1 MAQKGAKDLNM
12 TAIPAPISMLYPWF
26 EMNHAALQPARMLTN
41 LGLSFWQNTANPM
54 RDTKLGRQ
62 ATAALTM
69 FERATRRYSKPEFEL
84 DEAIIGNKA
93 VVVEEE
99 VVWQSPFCNLIHF
112 AKQDF
117 TKKQA
122 KLLLV
127 APMSGHHATLLRDT
141 VKSMLPDFDC
151 YVTDWQ
157 DARNIPVSAGRFDL
171 DDYTDTITDILHHLG
186 ERAHIMAVCQPSVP
200 VLAAVS
206 LMNAKSD
213 PLAPLAM
220 VLMGG
225 PIDTRQSP
233 TSVNKMA
240 DGKNVEW
247 FRNTAIMKVAGPHA
261 GFGRQVYP
269 GFMQLGGFLSMN
281 MDRHLKAH
289 RDLYQDLVAGE
300 EEAAEKHSD
309 FYDEYMAVMD
319 LTAEFYLQTVER
331 VFICQ
336 DFPNG
341 TYHYRGEKVDPGKIT
356 KTALLTVEG
365 ERDDISG
372 VGQTKAAHELCTNI
386 PPKMKK
392 HHMQLG
398 VGHYGVFSGSKFRAE
413 VAPMIGEFLRAQKP

>member
-1 MAQKGAKDLNM
+1 
-12 TAIPAPISMLYPWF
+12 
-26 EMNHAALQPARMLTN
+26 
-41 LGLSFWQNTANPM
+41 
-54 RDTKLGRQ
+54 
-62 ATAALTM
+62 
-69 FERATRRYSKPEFEL
+69 
-84 DEAIIGNKA
+84 
-93 VVVEEE
+93 
-99 VVWQSPFCNLIHF
+99 
-112 AKQDF
+112 
-117 TKKQA
+117 
-122 KLLLV
+122 
-127 APMSGHHATLLRDT
+127 
-141 VKSMLPDFDC
+141 
-151 YVTDWQ
+151 
-157 DARNIPVSAGRFDL
+157 
-171 DDYTDTITDILHHLG
+171 
-186 ERAHIMAVCQPSVP
+186 
-200 VLAAVS
+200 
-206 LMNAKSD
+206 
-213 PLAPLAM
+213 M

-300 EEAAEKHSD
+300 EEAAERHSD

-331 VFICQ
+331 VFICH

-372 VGQTKAAHELCTNI
+372 VGQTKAAHDLCANI
-386 PPKMKK
+386 PDKMKK
-392 HHMQLG
+392 HHLQLG